1 MKIAKL
7 LRSFAMIAIAVMLFA
22 TPLSASADTYQILN
36 LGNDAARFFY
46 GLNDSGT
53 VVLDLNASLLC
64 GGSDNC
70 YQTFVGGL
78 STGFSSTAPAL
89 AYDNGTPCTPGFA
102 AGWVVLQGVC
112 NNGRE
117 ASTGYLSAGEG
128 FPDVFTGPDPV
139 ADFLAKGGGS
149 SIFMNN
155 QGDIVW
161 DDIYSENFFE
171 AIDLT
176 TDQVPEPSGFLL
188 LGTGLIAGAGTMRR
202 RLLQSSKLRFT
213 L

>member
-1 MKIAKL
+1 MKTSKL
-7 LRSFAMIAIAVMLFA
+7 LRSFAMIAIAVVLFA
-22 TPLSASADTYQILN
+22 IPISASADTYQILN

-46 GLNDSGT
+46 GMDDSGT
-53 VVLDLNASLLC
+53 VALETLPNPVC
-64 GGSDNC
+64 GFGTDHC

-89 AYDNGTPCTPGFA
+89 AYDNGTPCIPGFA

-117 ASTGYLSAGEG
+117 ASTSFLSAGEG
-128 FPDVFTGPDPV
+128 YPDVFTGPDPV
-139 ADFLAKGGGS
+139 ADFLAKGGGF

-171 AIDLT
+171 AINLT

-188 LGTGLIAGAGTMRR
+188 LGTGLIAGAGAMRR
-202 RLLQSSKLRFT
+202 RLFRSSK
-213 L
+213 